1 MNNLTRI
8 PSQAQS
14 DGYSQGSLTVELA
27 KALALVAPITMS
39 SDQQEMWLRAAI
51 DTLQDIRP
59 EELAAVS
66 LQVRRSVTR
75 PSQIVPEIA
84 RLVAERRASRA
95 RINELIAIPG
105 PAQRKPVMD
114 RRGEPMSEEDTAE
127 LNRILEASGATAR
140 YRPDGSRY
148 FIEASPQAAGGRG

>member
-14 DGYSQGSLTVELA
+14 DGYSPNSITVELA

-39 SDQQEMWLRAAI
+39 TDQQEMWLRAAI
-51 DTLQDIRP
+51 DTLYDIRP
-59 EELAAVS
+59 DELAAVS
-66 LQVRRSVTR
+66 LQVRKSVTR

-95 RINELIAIPG
+95 RINELVAIPA
-105 PAQRKPVMD
+105 PSRPKPVMD

-127 LNRILEASGATAR
+127 LNRILEGLGATAR

-148 FIEASPQAAGGRG
+148 LIDASPQAAGGRG